1 MRRTFIDQA
10 IDNAEKSSLKVA
22 SHGAVVIFRGKV
34 VGNGTNK
41 YCNPSVNKINTW
53 SVHAEVDAINNAL
66 RKISYKDLT
75 KSTLIVVRR
84 LRENANYSEE
94 YKSSICSDIGFSAP
108 CKHCENYII
117 KHGLKRC
124 YYS

>member
-1 MRRTFIDQA
+1 MFIEQA
-10 IDNAEKSSLKVA
+10 IENAEKSSLQVA
-22 SHGAVVIFRGKV
+22 SHGAVVIFRGKI

-41 YCNPSVNKINTW
+41 YCNPSLNRSNKW

-66 RKISYKDLT
+66 RKISHEDLT

-84 LRENANYSEE
+84 LKENAKYSDE
-94 YKSSICSDIGFSAP
+94 YKSSVCSEIGYSAP
-108 CKHCENYII
+108 CKNCANYIK